1 MTDYIKTKDIKKLM
15 PEGEIKS
22 NLDRILRWCIDDG
35 KILIDAG
42 EMSKAIYLSQ
52 GFEGDAD
59 KSIELKLT
67 LVFQAIVHKK
77 SQEEKDEYQREKT
90 YTNGMKKKKSW
101 FIQYKM
107 VTKEEGAMTGK
118 GNAVSILYGDSDKE
132 AIRQAKKYFRKNN
145 SSIWSGVAELV
156 LVAEYKNEDV
166 ELIRLGN

>member
-1 MTDYIKTKDIKKLM
+1 MAEIKTIKDIKRLF

-22 NLDRILRWCIDDG
+22 NLDRILKWCIDDG

-42 EMSKAIYLSQ
+42 EMSKAIYLRI

-67 LVFQAIVHKK
+67 LVFQAIIHEK
-77 SQEEKDEYQREKT
+77 SQEEKDEYQKEKT
-90 YTNGMKKKKSW
+90 YTNGMKKKKSK

-107 VTKEEGAMTGK
+107 FTKEVGAMRGK
-118 GNAVSILYGDSDKE
+118 GDAVSILYADSDKE
-132 AIRQAKKYFRKNN
+132 AIRWAKEYFTRSN
-145 SSIWSGVAELV
+145 SGIWSGIPELV

-166 ELIRLGN
+166 ELIRLGQ